1 MGVLFEW
8 YYIGGIIAVAVGTL
22 GLFKRKYPEW
32 SLARKLAVVIIC
44 TACFYVGM
52 VIGTI
57 LLR

>member
-8 YYIGGIIAVAVGTL
+8 YYIGGTIGVAIGTL
-22 GLFKRKYPEW
+22 WVLCRYLEW

-44 TACFYVGM
+44 SACSYVGM